1 MALSSLID
9 FRELFRRGGFQCGV
23 ERLAPGVGGQNRIE
37 EADRRRRML
46 LIDRSDPRGFRQ
58 QNFAAERHQIAEN
71 ELEQGRLA
79 DPVASDQA
87 DLGPGRNRNA
97 RRIEKSPA
105 PGVKNE
111 ILDPKHIAAA
121 ELTVGWED

>member
-1 MALSSLID
+1 MSASSS
-9 FRELFRRGGFQCGV
+9 GAAVSKCGV
-23 ERLAPGVGGQNRIE
+23 ERLAPGIGGQDRIE
-37 EADRRRRML
+37 EADRRRRVL
-46 LIDRSDPRGFRQ
+46 LIDRTDPRGFRQ
-58 QNFAAERHQIAEN
+58 QDFAAERDKIAEN
-71 ELEQGRLA
+71 ELEQRRLA
-79 DPVASDQA
+79 DPVPSDQA

-121 ELTVGWED
+121 ELTMDWED